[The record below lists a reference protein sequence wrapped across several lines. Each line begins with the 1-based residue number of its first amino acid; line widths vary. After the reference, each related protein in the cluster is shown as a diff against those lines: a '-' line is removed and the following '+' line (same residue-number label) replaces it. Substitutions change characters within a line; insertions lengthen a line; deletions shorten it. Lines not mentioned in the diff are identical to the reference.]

1 MRSFTHSCSVVY
13 FLLSG
18 LFLLIFTS
26 QITAQSHVLT
36 VSEPAAIAGDYQ
48 AEMSSFG
55 RNFCTV
61 TGELIQAKDASN
73 GTLGCNTSVIT
84 TDLTGKIAVLDRG
97 SCDFSDK
104 VLNAQKKG
112 AIAVIIFNN
121 VSTSPVIFS
130 AGNGASGP
138 QVTIPSFMVSL
149 ATANKIKPL
158 LGSAV
163 KVTIKSNTPDFVNP
177 NLVVWG
183 NSSKQGDFDGGLNAW
198 TSNTVSCSGKP
209 NTATAWS
216 WISANAFADPCFFAY
231 PAQPSFFSPTRCN
244 GAMIMNAA
252 TLDLGSITTCN
263 SGFGQGPCPTPHTGE
278 LISPTIKVTKGTAL
292 NVSFYQYFRHFYGS
306 EYFVEW
312 SKDGGKTWV
321 SSQINEEIRPFEENE
336 DPYKSVRLIGSEN
349 ADSVKIKFRYDGNFY
364 FWAIDD
370 VKLVKREANNLALTQ
385 FYALSPN
392 MQQPANQAE
401 TIPFGAAVENIG
413 ANAQTNLKLYI
424 NAIDSTTNSRI
435 FRDSLTSASIAPN
448 QIDTAIF
455 APKFLP
461 NKKGTYAMVY
471 QASADSTDY
480 DRFDNLEG
488 FFFRV
493 TDTTFAKELGASF
506 YTLPGDNWD
515 VNEPHSAAY
524 GNSYYVVKGKGN
536 YLRSVSFG
544 VNNGAD
550 LQGISL
556 LVSLYTWEDRN
567 QNALVEST
575 ERDLIAD
582 NFYDI
587 KGTETGARLIT
598 VPFPEQGEPAV
609 QLADTTTYLVM
620 IEYFTG
626 DDTDIELLL
635 NDTYDR
641 RPMLLTGFA
650 TDKPRYASFTA
661 LDSDLGTV
669 TYSPTG
675 YGLENVYVVRMN
687 VGPLVI
693 SSDRDLPS
701 ISNEFAISPNPA
713 REDIYLQLALNK
725 VSKQAN
731 VRIMDMAGRQIMEK
745 VYTNV
750 KRDQFQISVDGLPA
764 GTYLMQVTTE
774 NGTGTKKFVK
784 SGE

>member
-13 FLLSG
+13 SLLSG

-36 VSEPAAIAGDYQ
+36 VTAPAGIAGDYA
-48 AEMSSFG
+48 AEMATFG
-55 RNFCTV
+55 RNFCTLS
-61 TGELIQAKDASN
+61 GELIQAKDAAN

-121 VSTSPVIFS
+121 VSTTPVVFS
-130 AGNGASGP
+130 MAKGASGD

-158 LGSAV
+158 IGSAV
-163 KVTIKSNTPDFVNP
+163 KITIKSNTPDFVDP

-183 NSSKQGDFDGGLNAW
+183 NNAKQGDFDGGLNGW
-198 TSNTVSCSGKP
+198 KSNTISCSGKP
-209 NTATAWS
+209 NTVTAWS
-216 WISANAFADPCFFAY
+216 WISANAFPSPCIVAS
-231 PAQPSFFSPTRCN
+231 PGQLVFFSPTRCN

-252 TLDLGSITTCN
+252 TLDLASAASCTNI
-263 SGFGQGPCPTPHTGE
+263 GQGPCPAPHSAE
-278 LISPTIKVTKGTAL
+278 LISPTIKVTKGSAM
-292 NVSFYQYFRHFYGS
+292 NVSFYQSLTHYFDS

-321 SSQINEEIRPFEENE
+321 STQINEEVRPFEDNE
-336 DPYKSVRLIGSEN
+336 DPYKSVRLIGSET

-364 FWAIDD
+364 HWAIDD

-392 MQQPANQAE
+392 QQQPAAQAE
-401 TIPFGAAVENIG
+401 TIPYGAAVENIG

-424 NAIDSTTNSRI
+424 SAIDSTTNARI
-435 FRDSLTSASIAPN
+435 FRDSVTSASIAPN

-455 APKFLP
+455 APKYLP
-461 NKKGTYAMVY
+461 NRKGTYAMIY
-471 QASADSTDY
+471 QAAADSADY

-506 YTLPGDNWD
+506 FTNPGENWD

-524 GNSYYVVKGKGN
+524 GNSYYIVKGKGN

-544 VNNGAD
+544 INNGAD

-556 LVSLYTWEDRN
+556 LVSLYTWDDRN
-567 QNALVEST
+567 QNALVEAA

-587 KGTETGARLIT
+587 QGTETAARLIT
-598 VPFPEQGEPAV
+598 VPFPELGEPAV
-609 QLADTTTYLVM
+609 ELADTTTYLVM

-626 DDTDIELLL
+626 DDTDMELLL

-650 TDKPRYASFTA
+650 VDKPRYASFTA

-693 SSDRDLPS
+693 SSDRNVPS

-731 VRIMDMAGRQIMEK
+731 VRIMDLAGRQIMEK

-774 NGTGTKKFVK
+774 NGTGTKKFVVAGK
-784 SGE
+784 

>member
-13 FLLSG
+13 SLLAG

-26 QITAQSHVLT
+26 QIAAQSHVLT
-36 VSEPAAIAGDYQ
+36 VTEPAAIAGNYQ
-48 AEMSSFG
+48 AEMATFG
-55 RNFCTV
+55 RSFCTV
-61 TGELIQAKDASN
+61 TGELIQAKDAAN
-73 GTLGCNTSVIT
+73 GTLGCSTSPIV
-84 TDLTGKIAVLDRG
+84 TDLTGKIAVIDRG
-97 SCDFSDK
+97 TCNFSEK

-112 AIAVIIFNN
+112 AIAVIILNN
-121 VSTSPVIFS
+121 TAATPVIFS
-130 AGNGASGP
+130 MATGAGGE

-158 LGSAV
+158 LANAV
-163 KVTIKSNTPDFVNP
+163 KVTIKSNTPDFVDP
-177 NLVVWG
+177 NLVIWG
-183 NSSKQGDFDGGLNAW
+183 NSSKQGDFDGGLNGW
-198 TSNTVSCSGKP
+198 KSNTISCSGKP
-209 NTATAWS
+209 NTAVAWS
-216 WISANAFADPCFFAY
+216 WISANAFPSPCLVAS
-231 PAQPSFFSPTRCN
+231 PGQLVFFSPTRCN

-252 TLDLGSITTCN
+252 TLDLASATSCTNI
-263 SGFGQGPCPTPHTGE
+263 GQGTCPAPHSAE
-278 LISPTIKVTKGTAL
+278 LISPTIKVTKGSAM
-292 NVSFYQYFRHFYGS
+292 NVSFYQSLTHFYDS

-321 SSQINEEIRPFEENE
+321 STQINEEVRPFEEND
-336 DPYKSVRLIGSEN
+336 DPYKSVRLIGSET
-349 ADSVKIKFRYDGNFY
+349 ADSVKIKFRYNGNFY
-364 FWAIDD
+364 HWAIDD

-392 MQQPANQAE
+392 MQQPATQAE
-401 TIPFGAAVENIG
+401 TIPYGAAVENIG
-413 ANAQTNLKLYI
+413 AKAQTNLKLYI
-424 NAIDSTTNSRI
+424 NAIDSTTNARI
-435 FRDSLTSASIAPN
+435 FRDSVTSASIAPN

-455 APKFLP
+455 SAKYLP
-461 NKKGTYAMVY
+461 NKKGTYAMIY
-471 QASADSTDY
+471 QAAADSTDY

-506 YTLPGDNWD
+506 WTLPGDNWD

-524 GNSYYVVKGKGN
+524 GNSYYIVKGKGN

-556 LVSLYTWEDRN
+556 LVSLYTWDDRN
-567 QNALVEST
+567 GNALVEAT

-587 KGTETGARLIT
+587 KGTETGSRLIT

-635 NDTYDR
+635 DDTYDR

-650 TDKPRYASFTA
+650 ADKPRYASFTA

-687 VGPLVI
+687 VGPLKI
-693 SSDRDLPS
+693 TSDQDVPS

-784 SGE
+784 SE